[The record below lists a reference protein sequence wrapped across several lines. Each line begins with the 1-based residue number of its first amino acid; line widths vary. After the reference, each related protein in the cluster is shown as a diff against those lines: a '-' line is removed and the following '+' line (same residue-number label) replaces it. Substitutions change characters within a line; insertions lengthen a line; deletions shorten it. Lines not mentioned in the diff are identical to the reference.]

1 VSSSARLR
9 ILGIDVYY
17 DGYKALSNVEF
28 EACPGEF
35 IALLGPNGS
44 GKTTLLKTIA
54 RVLKP
59 RKGVI
64 YIDGRKADELND
76 NEYAKIVGFLPPSD
90 TSAIMRVPM
99 KVVEVVAIGRKP
111 HVTWSLT
118 KADLEKIWSAMR
130 ITRVDVFA
138 FRDVNE
144 LSSGERQRV
153 MLARVLAQEPE
164 VLLLD
169 EPVSHLDPRYQVFML
184 KLIRSLTKDR
194 KIVTIASLHDINL
207 ALRFS
212 DKVILMKNGRVFAM
226 GTPEE
231 VITAENISEVY
242 GVKAVVIRNPHP
254 VVLIEDVSEG
264 EPL

>member
-1 VSSSARLR
+1 MIRLR

-17 DGYKALSNVEF
+17 DSYKVLSNVEF
-28 EACPGEF
+28 EARPGEF

-59 RKGVI
+59 KKGVI

-111 HVTWSLT
+111 HIAWSLT
-118 KADLEKIWSAMR
+118 KSDLEKIWSAMR
-130 ITRVDVFA
+130 IMRVDVFA

-164 VLLLD
+164 VLILD
-169 EPVSHLDPRYQVFML
+169 EPISHLDPRYQVFML
-184 KLIRSLTKDR
+184 KLIRGLTKNR
-194 KIVTIASLHDINL
+194 KLVTIASLQDINL

-212 DKVILMKNGRVFAM
+212 DKVILMKNGRVFAI
-226 GTPEE
+226 GAPEE

-242 GVKAVVIRNPHP
+242 GVKAVVIRNPNP
-254 VVLIEDVSEG
+254 IVLIEDVSES
-264 EPL
+264 EHL

>member
-1 VSSSARLR
+1 VRNIVKLR
-9 ILGIDVYY
+9 ILGVDVYY
-17 DGYKALSNVEF
+17 DSYKALSNIEF

-59 RKGVI
+59 RRGVI
-64 YIDGRKADELND
+64 YIDGRRADELSD
-76 NEYAKIVGFLPPSD
+76 NEYAKIVGFLPSSD
-90 TSAIMRVPM
+90 ISAIVRVPM

-111 HVTWSLT
+111 YVTWSLT
-118 KADLEKIWSAMR
+118 KTDLEKIWSAMK
-130 ITRVDVFA
+130 ITGVEAFA
-138 FRDVNE
+138 FRVINE

-153 MLARVLAQEPE
+153 MLARVLAQESE

-169 EPVSHLDPRYQVFML
+169 EPVSHLDPRYQVLML
-184 KLIRSLTKDR
+184 KLIRGLTKDR
-194 KIVTIASLHDINL
+194 KLVTIASLHDINL

-212 DKVILMKNGRVFAM
+212 DKVILMKNGRIFAM

-231 VITAENISEVY
+231 VITAENISKVY
-242 GVKAVVIRNPHP
+242 GVKAVVIKNPHP
-254 VVLIEDVSEG
+254 VVLIEDVIEG
-264 EPL
+264 ESL

>member
-1 VSSSARLR
+1 MSNMIRLR

-17 DGYKALSNVEF
+17 DSYKVLSNVEF
-28 EACPGEF
+28 EARPGEF

-59 RKGVI
+59 KKGVI

-111 HVTWSLT
+111 HIAWSLT
-118 KADLEKIWSAMR
+118 KSDLEKIWSAMR
-130 ITRVDVFA
+130 IMRVDVFA

-164 VLLLD
+164 VLILD
-169 EPVSHLDPRYQVFML
+169 EPISHLDPRYQVFML
-184 KLIRSLTKDR
+184 KLIRGLTKNR
-194 KIVTIASLHDINL
+194 KLVTIASLQDINL

-212 DKVILMKNGRVFAM
+212 DKVILMKNGRVFAI
-226 GTPEE
+226 GAPEE

-242 GVKAVVIRNPHP
+242 GVKAVVIRNPNP
-254 VVLIEDVSEG
+254 IVLIEDVSES
-264 EPL
+264 EHL

>member
-1 VSSSARLR
+1 VSNTARLR

-17 DGYKALSNVEF
+17 DGCRALSNVEF
-28 EACPGEF
+28 EAYPGEF

-54 RVLKP
+54 RALKP

-64 YIDGRKADELND
+64 YIDGRKADELSD
-76 NEYAKIVGFLPPSD
+76 NEYAKVVGFLPPSD

-111 HVTWSLT
+111 YVTWSLT

-254 VVLIEDVSEG
+254 AVLIEDVIEG

>member
-1 VSSSARLR
+1 
-9 ILGIDVYY
+9 
-17 DGYKALSNVEF
+17 
-28 EACPGEF
+28 
-35 IALLGPNGS
+35 
-44 GKTTLLKTIA
+44 
-54 RVLKP
+54 
-59 RKGVI
+59 
-64 YIDGRKADELND
+64 
-76 NEYAKIVGFLPPSD
+76 
-90 TSAIMRVPM
+90 
-99 KVVEVVAIGRKP
+99 
-111 HVTWSLT
+111 
-118 KADLEKIWSAMR
+118 MR
-130 ITRVDVFA
+130 IARVDVFA

-144 LSSGERQRV
+144 LSSGERQKV

-194 KIVTIASLHDINL
+194 KLVTIASLHDINL

-254 VVLIEDVSEG
+254 VVLIEDVSES
-264 EPL
+264 ESL